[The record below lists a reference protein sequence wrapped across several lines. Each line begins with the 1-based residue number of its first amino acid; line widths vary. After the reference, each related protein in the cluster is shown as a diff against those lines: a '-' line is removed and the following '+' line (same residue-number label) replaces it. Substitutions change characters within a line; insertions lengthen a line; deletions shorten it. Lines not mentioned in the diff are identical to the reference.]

1 MPTLS
6 PLNNDLK
13 SLDLS
18 YKQIMVLREVLIEEL
33 KQEIGTKYI
42 TIDLMRLIE
51 QRVQTLIMAGLM
63 DEKTI
68 KRDIREPKI
77 HL

>member
-1 MPTLS
+1 M
-6 PLNNDLK
+6 
-13 SLDLS
+13 DLS

-77 HL
+77 HLWKH